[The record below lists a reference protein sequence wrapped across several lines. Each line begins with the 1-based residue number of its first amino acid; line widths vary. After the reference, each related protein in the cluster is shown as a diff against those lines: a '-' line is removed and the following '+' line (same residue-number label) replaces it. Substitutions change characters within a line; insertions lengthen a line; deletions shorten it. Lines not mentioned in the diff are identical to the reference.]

1 MTIANR
7 LVAAAASCGAVVLG
21 GCAER
26 AEPSVRDAPVEQ
38 RNQLLMQAIRDAGY
52 LCDEIIDSTS
62 PPVGDSVWR
71 VLCSDMLVYV
81 ASLDSADVFHIEPIP
96 YGDPGPFPVIRN
108 PDNEP
113 ERDGPDP

>member
-7 LVAAAASCGAVVLG
+7 LVAAAASCGAVLLG
-21 GCAER
+21 GCAEPV
-26 AEPSVRDAPVEQ
+26 EPSVRDAPVEQ

-52 LCDEIIDSTS
+52 LCDEIIDATS

-71 VLCSDMLVYV
+71 VLCNDMLVYV
-81 ASLDSADVFHIEPIP
+81 ASLDAADVFHIEPIP
-96 YGDPGPFPVIRN
+96 YGDPGPLPVIRN
-108 PDNEP
+108 PENEP